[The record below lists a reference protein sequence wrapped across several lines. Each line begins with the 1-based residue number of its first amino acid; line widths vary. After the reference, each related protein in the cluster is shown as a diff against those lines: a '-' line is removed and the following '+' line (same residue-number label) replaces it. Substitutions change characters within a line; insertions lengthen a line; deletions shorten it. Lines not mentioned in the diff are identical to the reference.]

1 MGRRLLVGLRGLE
14 PRIVLRMREE
24 PGLGAKVKRCVGCWK
39 VLWGHTRVGEVVKER
54 GAAAELGISRWETAG
69 WS

>member
-39 VLWGHTRVGEVVKER
+39 VLWGTPEWRSCGRER
-54 GAAAELGISRWETAG
+54 SCSRAG
-69 WS
+69 NL